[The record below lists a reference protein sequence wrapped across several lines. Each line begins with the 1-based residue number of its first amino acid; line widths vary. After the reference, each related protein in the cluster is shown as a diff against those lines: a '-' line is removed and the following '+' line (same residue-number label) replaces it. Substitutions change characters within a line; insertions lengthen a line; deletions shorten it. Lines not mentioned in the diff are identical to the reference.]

1 MLTLELDANEGTL
14 KAYAE
19 HTDPSYAK
27 MMMDYYL
34 IELSDSLREEKLG
47 NVKENQK
54 LLRAQIENTPDALL
68 KEEIYTLLA
77 KEIENEALTRSQNP
91 YGFQILDSPIVPNP
105 GENLKPNRSLIC
117 ILAVLVSFLMAVLL
131 ALLMEY
137 VHNVRNGNPERL
149 LRFRDSL
156 RLKKKTNASA

>member
-34 IELSDSLREEKLG
+34 IELSDSLREDEL
-47 NVKENQK
+47 NDAREYQQQ
-54 LLRAQIENTPDALL
+54 LRAQIEKASDASL

-91 YGFQILDSPIVPNP
+91 YGFQILDSPIAPNP
-105 GENLKPNRSLIC
+105 DENVKPNRTLIC
-117 ILAVLVSFLMAVLL
+117 LLSVVVAFFMAMLL
-131 ALLMEY
+131 AFLMEY
-137 VHNVRNGNPERL
+137 IHNVRNGNPERL